1 MGIRTE
7 LDLGLDELRD
17 MLFRM
22 EGLVSKAMQKAIES
36 LKRRDPDLAE
46 QVIREDAE
54 INRLR
59 YDVEQFCVTTIAT
72 QQPVATDLRTI
83 IAAVHIAVEMER
95 MGDHAAGVAKI
106 TLKTHK
112 EPLLKP
118 LVDLPRM
125 AAIGSEMLHEGV
137 RAFINADLSAAEA
150 IVKRDDEV
158 DSLHDQIFQELLT
171 FMRKDP
177 DSVPRAT
184 HLIWASHAVER
195 FADRATNIAERI
207 IFVTKG
213 ELADLT
219 SEAIAPKRQAPPSS
233 RG

>member
-1 MGIRTE
+1 MKIRTE
-7 LDLGLDELRD
+7 LDLELDSLRD

-22 EGLVSKAMQKAIES
+22 EGLVNEAMRKAIES
-36 LKRRDPDLAE
+36 LKQQDAKMAE

-54 INRLR
+54 VNKLR
-59 YDVEQFCVTTIAT
+59 YDIEQFCVTTIAT

-106 TLKTHK
+106 TIKTHG

-118 LVDLPRM
+118 LIDLPRM
-125 AAIGSEMLHEGV
+125 AIIGSEMLHEGV
-137 RAFINADLSAAEA
+137 RAFINADMDAAET
-150 IVKRDDEV
+150 IVRRDDEV
-158 DSLHDQIFQELLT
+158 DSLHDQIFRELITYMLE
-171 FMRKDP
+171 DP
-177 DSVPRAT
+177 GAIRRAT
-184 HLIWASHAVER
+184 HLIWASHSVER

-207 IFVTKG
+207 IFMIKG

-219 SEAIAPKRQAPPSS
+219 SEAIPP
-233 RG
+233 RNKPRPDNGG